1 MMSTCGM
8 NTASKNMDFL
18 TKHWAPFRR
27 KYPSLFR
34 LVSSDFIPEKSGWVR
49 TRFGTCNFSIILR
62 GEGRF
67 ERAGK
72 SWPVQAPCVITQW
85 PGESVAYGPT
95 SGTWSEW
102 YLVYNR
108 AQFRRFREHHLVDPA
123 RPVWPIADPASLRMH
138 LAEFRLLA
146 RSADPAWEVDRV
158 DRIAERAILDTWLP
172 PGAPMEED
180 SEIRTV
186 AAELR
191 GNLSSKWDFAELAAR
206 HGFSTTTFRRRWS
219 EAIGLPPAR
228 AIGFPPP
235 GRGQAAWTHRAP
247 GRIGSLPTIQHQD
260 FRRLFGSN
268 AWIGQWGAAMFRA
281 GLGRPS
287 GPDPSG
293 ATGPTATTVKDDGAT

>member
-228 AIGFPPP
+228 YLQELRMAEACRLLVETPLRIKAVALSAGFEDEFYFS
-235 GRGQAAWTHRAP
+235 RRFRIEVGQSPREYRKTYM
-247 GRIGSLPTIQHQD
+247 L
-260 FRRLFGSN
+260 RR
-268 AWIGQWGAAMFRA
+268 
-281 GLGRPS
+281 
-287 GPDPSG
+287 
-293 ATGPTATTVKDDGAT
+293 

>member
-1 MMSTCGM
+1 MMSTRGM

-34 LVSSDFIPEKSGWVR
+34 LVSSDFLPEKSGWVR

-228 AIGFPPP
+228 YLQELRMAEACRLLVETPLRIKAVALSAGFEDEFYFS
-235 GRGQAAWTHRAP
+235 RRFRIDVGQSPREYRKTYM
-247 GRIGSLPTIQHQD
+247 L
-260 FRRLFGSN
+260 RR
-268 AWIGQWGAAMFRA
+268 
-281 GLGRPS
+281 
-287 GPDPSG
+287 
-293 ATGPTATTVKDDGAT
+293 

>member
-146 RSADPAWEVDRV
+146 RSADPAAVVGSHR
-158 DRIAERAILDTWLP
+158 P
-172 PGAPMEED
+172 
-180 SEIRTV
+180 
-186 AAELR
+186 
-191 GNLSSKWDFAELAAR
+191 AAR
-206 HGFSTTTFRRRWS
+206 EVSS
-219 EAIGLPPAR
+219 R
-228 AIGFPPP
+228 APD
-235 GRGQAAWTHRAP
+235 GRGLQAP
-247 GRIGSLPTIQHQD
+247 GGDTSPDQGGGVIG
-260 FRRLFGSN
+260 
-268 AWIGQWGAAMFRA
+268 
-281 GLGRPS
+281 GL
-287 GPDPSG
+287 
-293 ATGPTATTVKDDGAT
+293 

>member
-219 EAIGLPPAR
+219 EAIGLPLAR
-228 AIGFPPP
+228 YLQELRMAEACRLLVETPLRIKAVALSAGFEDEFYFS
-235 GRGQAAWTHRAP
+235 RRFRIEVGQSPREYRKTYM
-247 GRIGSLPTIQHQD
+247 L
-260 FRRLFGSN
+260 RR
-268 AWIGQWGAAMFRA
+268 
-281 GLGRPS
+281 
-287 GPDPSG
+287 
-293 ATGPTATTVKDDGAT
+293 

>member
-34 LVSSDFIPEKSGWVR
+34 LVSSDFLPEKSEWVR

-95 SGTWSEW
+95 CGTWSEW

-108 AQFRRFREHHLVDPA
+108 AQFKRFREHHLVDPA
-123 RPVWPIADPASLRMH
+123 RPVWPIAHPASLRMH

-158 DRIAERAILDTWLP
+158 DRIAERAILDTLLP

-186 AAELR
+186 AADLR

-228 AIGFPPP
+228 YLQELRMAEACRLLVETPLRIKAIALSVGFEDEFYFS
-235 GRGQAAWTHRAP
+235 RRFRIDVGQSPREYRKTYM
-247 GRIGSLPTIQHQD
+247 L
-260 FRRLFGSN
+260 RR
-268 AWIGQWGAAMFRA
+268 
-281 GLGRPS
+281 
-287 GPDPSG
+287 
-293 ATGPTATTVKDDGAT
+293 